1 MSLPNPRAPW
11 RAVLTAVSFMALVPA
26 AAQAEN
32 FTLRIGSGHPSGPSA
47 YVTLM
52 EKFFVPEV
60 KRRVEA
66 ETDHTVEFIEGYGG
80 SIAGV
85 ADTLEAVQ
93 NGLLDIGGYC
103 MCFEPSKLFL
113 HNFPYYVA
121 FGPQDTESAMKA
133 VRATYDAVP
142 WLTEAFNQ
150 YGQTLLGL
158 SAWDN
163 YHLGTVNEWKSVDD
177 LKGVKIGGAGP
188 NLPWLEYVGAVPV
201 TTTLPDAYMSMQT
214 GVYSG
219 LLMLPSAYLGF
230 KFYEPAPYFTLV
242 GFGAMPVNVLTMNNN
257 TIARLP
263 DDVMKIIREV
273 GKEYEARSGAELD
286 KRQASALA
294 GLKKNGAIIR
304 NLPDDVRA
312 AWAKQLVPFAKAQAK
327 EADKRGLPGTEVIG
341 TYIKKVSESGYKW
354 LVPYDIT
361 D

>member
-1 MSLPNPRAPW
+1 MPATKTRASWRIALASASAIALLPVA
-11 RAVLTAVSFMALVPA
+11 ALA
-26 AAQAEN
+26 DT
-32 FTLRIGSGHPSGPSA
+32 FTLRIGSGHPSAPSA

-80 SIAGV
+80 AIAGV

-121 FGPQDTESAMKA
+121 FGPQDTETAMKA

-142 WLTEAFNQ
+142 WLTEAFGEYN
-150 YGQTLLGL
+150 QTLLGL

-163 YHLGTVNEWKSVDD
+163 YHLGTVKPWDSVSD

-188 NLPWLEYVGAVPV
+188 NLPWLEYAGAIPV
-201 TTTLPDAYMSMQT
+201 TTTLPDAYMSLQT
-214 GVYSG
+214 GVFNG

-230 KFYEPAPYFTLV
+230 KFYEPAPNFTLV
-242 GFGAMPVNVLTMNNN
+242 GFGAMPVNALTINNR
-257 TIARLP
+257 TLARLP
-263 DDVMKIIREV
+263 ENVAKIIREV
-273 GKEYEARSGAELD
+273 GTEYEARSGAELD
-286 KRQASALA
+286 KRQAGGLE

-304 NLPDDVRA
+304 ELPAEARA
-312 AWAKQLVPFAKAQAK
+312 GWAKQLVPFAQAQAD
-327 EADKRGLPGTEVIG
+327 EANKRGMPGTEVIA
-341 TYIKKVSESGYKW
+341 TYVKKVSESGYKW
-354 LVPYDIT
+354 LAAYDIK
-361 D
+361 